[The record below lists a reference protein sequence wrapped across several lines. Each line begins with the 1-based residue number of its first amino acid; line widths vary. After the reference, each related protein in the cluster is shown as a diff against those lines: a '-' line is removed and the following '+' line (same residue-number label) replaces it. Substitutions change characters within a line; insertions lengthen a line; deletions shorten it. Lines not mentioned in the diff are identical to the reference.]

1 MSRLVRGIASAA
13 VFVIGVA
20 TGQFYLA
27 AAALAMV
34 GSTLLAPSFKGADRT
49 AAAATLQ
56 IGEVYREAIAG
67 KLAVSGSLVDAFNF
81 GGEYGTDWEVL
92 VIALADHR
100 CDGLPGFFVDDGYN
114 TFSADGPVPGFNGQL
129 EVYWRDGRWDQEVP
143 QILLDHGPGWTA
155 NDRGRSV
162 AYVVVAYKADDQADE
177 DAAAIFPGGRPR
189 FRWVVRGMRCY
200 DARKDDTVGGSGTH
214 RRNDPTTWTWSEN
227 PIVARYNWARG
238 IYAGDKVDQPEMLLV
253 GRGLSAIEAPP
264 QNVFARANI
273 CDELVEGDPRYRIG
287 ALISGGETHLSVEE
301 EIASA
306 CAGVIIQPQ
315 GAVEIDPGAAK
326 APVAHFTDAD
336 MVVGTKRSWSDILSR
351 GDDGWVNTVVAT
363 FVDPAQRWIERSTPP
378 ARVQAD
384 LIADGGPRE
393 QRLRLPMVP
402 YYAQATRV
410 TEIVRR
416 LGRLF
421 GRGQVT
427 LPPRF
432 CEIEEGDWVTW
443 QSDRFFG
450 GETKTFRV
458 DAWGSDEGW
467 RHQLTLREIDAS
479 AFADTAPPEDTAV
492 GVQQPSPGVLLAPGE
507 AAWTLAGIAVE
518 GPGGSTPALRITGA
532 IDSAAAALI
541 RVDYREFGDTDWNSH
556 GDFSRETTVLL
567 ISPVADQTQYE
578 VSVRYIVDGYPT
590 PRRVLGPVTSGTLSA
605 NVGEYDSATIADILA
620 RLDTIE
626 EGAA

>member
-1 MSRLVRGIASAA
+1 MSKVIQTIVGVGLA
-13 VFVIGVA
+13 VAGAITGNWSLILAGVS
-20 TGQFYLA
+20 
-27 AAALAMV
+27 MV
-34 GSTLLAPSFKGADRT
+34 GGALLTPSFKGGDRT

-56 IGEVYREAIAG
+56 IGEIYREAIAG
-67 KLAVSGSLVDAFNF
+67 RVAVSGSLVDAFNF

-100 CDGLPGFFVDDGYN
+100 CDALEGFFVDDTYH
-114 TFSADGPVPGFNGQL
+114 TFTGDGPVPGFNGQL
-129 EVYWRDGRWDQEVP
+129 EIYWRDGRWDQEVP

-177 DAAAIFPGGRPR
+177 DAEAIFPAGRPR
-189 FRWVVRGMRCY
+189 FRFVPRGMRCY
-200 DARKDDTVGGSGTH
+200 SARLDSSVGGSGPH
-214 RRNDPTTWTWSEN
+214 RRDDPSTWEWTEN
-227 PIVARYNWARG
+227 VIDCRYNWARG

-273 CDELVEGDPRYRIG
+273 CDELVGGAPRYRIG

-301 EIASA
+301 EIAAA

-336 MVVGTKRSWSDILSR
+336 MVVGTKRTWSDILSR

-421 GRGQVT
+421 GRAQVT

-432 CEIEEGDWVTW
+432 AAIEEGDWVTW
-443 QSDRFFG
+443 QSDRYFG
-450 GETKTFRV
+450 GATKTFRV

-467 RHQLTLREIDAS
+467 RHQLTLREIDAN
-479 AFADTAPPEDTAV
+479 AFADTATPEDTAV
-492 GVQQPSPGVLLAPGE
+492 GVQQPSPGDLLAPGDTT
-507 AAWTLAGIAVE
+507 WTLAGIAIE

-532 IDSAAAALI
+532 IDSSAASLI
-541 RVDYREFGDTDWNSH
+541 RVDYREFGETEWNSH
-556 GDFSRETTVLL
+556 GDFSRETTALL

-578 VSVRYIVDGYPT
+578 VSIRYIVDGFPT

-605 NVGEYDSATIADILA
+605 NVGGYDGATIDDILG
-620 RLDTIE
+620 RLSTL

>member
-1 MSRLVRGIASAA
+1 MSKVIQTIVGVGLA
-13 VFVIGVA
+13 VAGAITGNWSLILAGVS
-20 TGQFYLA
+20 
-27 AAALAMV
+27 MV
-34 GSTLLAPSFKGADRT
+34 GGALLTPSFKGGDRT

-56 IGEVYREAIAG
+56 IGEIYREAIAG
-67 KLAVSGSLVDAFNF
+67 RVAVSGSLVDAFNF

-100 CDGLPGFFVDDGYN
+100 CDALEGFFVDDTYH
-114 TFSADGPVPGFNGQL
+114 TFTGDGAVPGFNNQL
-129 EVYWRDGRWDQEVP
+129 KIYWRDGRWDQEVP

-189 FRWVVRGMRCY
+189 FRFVPRGMRCY
-200 DARKDDTVGGSGTH
+200 SARLDSSVGGSGPH
-214 RRNDPTTWTWSEN
+214 RRDDPSTWEWTEN
-227 PIVARYNWARG
+227 VIDCRYNWARG

-273 CDELVEGDPRYRIG
+273 CDELVGGAPRYRIG

-301 EIASA
+301 EIAAA

-384 LIADGGPRE
+384 LIADGSPRE

-402 YYAQATRV
+402 YYAQAMRV

-421 GRGQVT
+421 GRAQVT

-432 CEIEEGDWVTW
+432 AAIEEGDWVTW
-443 QSDRFFG
+443 QSDRYFG
-450 GETKTFRV
+450 GATKTFRV

-467 RHQLTLREIDAS
+467 RHQLTLREIDAN
-479 AFADTAPPEDTAV
+479 AFADTATPEDTAV
-492 GVQQPSPGVLLAPGE
+492 
-507 AAWTLAGIAVE
+507 
-518 GPGGSTPALRITGA
+518 
-532 IDSAAAALI
+532 
-541 RVDYREFGDTDWNSH
+541 
-556 GDFSRETTVLL
+556 
-567 ISPVADQTQYE
+567 
-578 VSVRYIVDGYPT
+578 
-590 PRRVLGPVTSGTLSA
+590 
-605 NVGEYDSATIADILA
+605 
-620 RLDTIE
+620 
-626 EGAA
+626 